1 MGNIN
6 SEIESIIYE
15 LLLHPYSA
23 AEYVNPIILVVSSL
37 GLILFAAVV
46 IGIPI
51 ALIIACVCNTR
62 YARKFGFPTCSW
74 MNPTTKIRC
83 ICCPSCYCVGV
94 HANPDRSGSLITL
107 PCEECCYTILHCPRP
122 CTSWTDQNCWVAW
135 KCCSCQSTLA
145 SGLSTSNSLSYCDDS
160 QRRTS
165 VNSSPSIAG

>member
-6 SEIESIIYE
+6 SEIESLIYE

-46 IGIPI
+46 IGTPI

-107 PCEECCYTILHCPRP
+107 PCEECCYTILHCSRP
-122 CTSWTDQNCWVAW
+122 PPELIKTAELHGNVAV
-135 KCCSCQSTLA
+135 A
-145 SGLSTSNSLSYCDDS
+145 SQLWLPVYRPLTH
-160 QRRTS
+160 
-165 VNSSPSIAG
+165 SPIAAILNAEPVSIHHHP